1 MSDLSKE
8 IDKNKANIIEALKR
22 SGTAQIQTSKDG
34 LKVVC
39 IKKQVIDDSR
49 R

>member
-1 MSDLSKE
+1 MDDLSKE
-8 IDKNKANIIEALKR
+8 IDKNKENIIEALKR

-39 IKKQVIDDSR
+39 IKKQVISR
-49 R
+49 S